1 MGMEST
7 VQGPITTMKVEPG
20 ETIIIKA
27 GSNKIEL
34 SDAGITITG
43 LVKIVGAPS
52 IALTG
57 PVITADKIIVG

>member
-1 MGMEST
+1 MGMEAT
-7 VQGPITTMKVEPG
+7 VRGTITTLKVKPG

-27 GSNKIEL
+27 GSNKIVL
-34 SDAGITITG
+34 SDTGITITG
-43 LVKIVGAPS
+43 IIQLVGTPS